1 MVKQQPTGRM
11 IITSI
16 KNSLGS
22 FSLKVAY
29 ARKMDGYSMVAL
41 FRGRFIFLND
51 TECPVIIGTCQN
63 CLELRDAKEWVIKP
77 NQKYLRNGV
86 HQYTSGEEQQE
97 KIRACC
103 KISYFLLDFIAY
115 AIIAKTQSRNDNHF
129 IH

>member
-1 MVKQQPTGRM
+1 MNTKMVPKIFQYGKGNNIKTGRM

-16 KNSLGS
+16 KNFKGHFLGR
-22 FSLKVAY
+22 VAY

-63 CLELRDAKEWVIKP
+63 CLEPRDAKEWVIKP

-86 HQYTSGEEQQE
+86 HQYTSGWGGGATG
-97 KIRACC
+97 K
-103 KISYFLLDFIAY
+103 
-115 AIIAKTQSRNDNHF
+115 N
-129 IH
+129 